1 VEKYQIVKNIFLIII
16 FMFFFNGVFCLENPA
31 AISPSTQ
38 GDTFLLPP
46 VRRLGV
52 DFVDT
57 NIDKFRIFMRK
68 QDQLLYGLPAFPF
81 NEQDIQRLI
90 ADDVIDE
97 IKNTGRFWDIS
108 LSEFV
113 KLLPLSGGQNSSNDF
128 QKIEKLKRRLEL
140 DYNIDAWLKPS
151 VYFAPDQTLV
161 RIVLKGPYAKATIW
175 AREDITLEAQASE
188 EKIKK
193 SFSQALSRLVN
204 TIGHDG
210 KITYIR
216 ENILTVD
223 FGLER
228 GIVRGETLYGGF
240 VILTSFHPQTG
251 EFLRAQRIPIHEL
264 RVLESRQGSSL
275 CQIVASDRLAFEQAL
290 KLLGTNDVK
299 MLVWRK
305 TKNMYKEGWR
315 EPYNPET
322 APILGAVEEGF
333 GTPLAE
339 GNKPESPRS
348 IIPPVIF
355 EKEDK
360 NKKTVAQGNETQ
372 DKNLKGQTEQ
382 QGLPYAIPAKDEN
395 KPNFPNVTYKKSVIN
410 RPETWEPYTALFGTG
425 LTIGADNGVNSS
437 FPKTI
442 INKISALSYIEMDST
457 IELKLIPYAQFSNFN
472 SNSLTGNSFYAGVVL
487 LNTINHISPNNSLS
501 VGGSLEYMAGSLNYN
516 CNCFP
521 SSDLTHAA
529 LMANAMWENKQSGFG
544 NYDVIA
550 GVSIFDFFQAVPIWS
565 IRSDVRPFAF
575 LPKEIVFDLEIK
587 RFYSGWTEFSVGVS
601 WDFLSEYK
609 YLKPIL

>member
-1 VEKYQIVKNIFLIII
+1 MEKYQIVKNIFLIII
-16 FMFFFNGVFCLENPA
+16 FMSIFNGVFCLENPA

-46 VRRLGV
+46 VRRIGV
-52 DFVDT
+52 DVVET
-57 NIDKFRIFMRK
+57 NIDKFRVFMRK
-68 QDQLLYGLPAFPF
+68 QDSLLYGMPALPF
-81 NEQDIQRLI
+81 NTQDIQRLV

-97 IKNTGRFWDIS
+97 IKNTGRFWDLS
-108 LSEFV
+108 LSEFL

-128 QKIEKLKRRLEL
+128 QKTEKLKRRLEL

-161 RIVLKGPYAKATIW
+161 RLILKGPDANATIW

-210 KITYIR
+210 KVTYIR
-216 ENILTVD
+216 ENLLTVD

-290 KLLGTNDVK
+290 KLLGSNDVK
-299 MLVWRK
+299 MLIWRK
-305 TKNMYKEGWR
+305 TKNMYKDGWR

-322 APILGAVEEGF
+322 APILGAVDEGF
-333 GTPLAE
+333 GIPLAE
-339 GNKPESPRS
+339 GNKIEASRS
-348 IIPPVIF
+348 IIPPIIF
-355 EKEDK
+355 EKE
-360 NKKTVAQGNETQ
+360 NKSNQIIAQGKENNE
-372 DKNLKGQTEQ
+372 KYLKGQTEK
-382 QGLPYAIPAKDEN
+382 QGLPYAIPGKDETT
-395 KPNFPNVTYKKSVIN
+395 PTFPTLINRKSIIN
-410 RPETWEPYTALFGTG
+410 RPDSWKPYSILIGTG
-425 LTIGADNGVNSS
+425 LSIGSINGVHSDFPQTILNKVSASS
-437 FPKTI
+437 FIDIDSI
-442 INKISALSYIEMDST
+442 IEF
-457 IELKLIPYAQFSNFN
+457 KLNPYAQYSYFN
-472 SNSLTGNSFYAGVVL
+472 SSSITGNSFFAGATFFDTIFH
-487 LNTINHISPNNSLS
+487 NTPNDGLS
-501 VGGSLEYMAGSLNYN
+501 IGGSLEYTSGSLNYSCN
-516 CNCFP
+516 CNP
-521 SSDLTHAA
+521 SSDLTHVSV
-529 LMANAMWENKQSGFG
+529 MANIMWDAKVAGFG
-544 NYDVIA
+544 NYNVI
-550 GVSIFDFFQAVPIWS
+550 GGLSVIDFLQSEAVWS
-565 IRSDVRPFAF
+565 LRSNIRPLAY
-575 LPKEIVFDLEIK
+575 LPKEIVIDIGIK
-587 RFYSGWTEFSVGVS
+587 KFSAGWVEFSLGVS
-601 WDFLSEYK
+601 WDFLSEYN